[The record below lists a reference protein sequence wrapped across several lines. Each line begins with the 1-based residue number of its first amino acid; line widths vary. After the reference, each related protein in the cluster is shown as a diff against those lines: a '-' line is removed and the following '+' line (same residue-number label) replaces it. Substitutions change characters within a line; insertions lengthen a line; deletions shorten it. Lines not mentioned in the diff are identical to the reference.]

1 MAQQAINDTGRMAHA
16 YILSSPDRDE
26 ALRLARV
33 MAAAA
38 VCEKGGAEP
47 CGLCRPCRKAQA
59 GIHPDIITV
68 RRLADDKGRQKR
80 EITVDQIRQVS
91 MDAIVLPNEAGR
103 KVYIIEEADAMNVPA
118 QNAALKLLEEPPA
131 GALFLLTAANPGQL
145 LPTVR
150 SRCAE
155 LKLNGEQSEADEVS
169 AALAREYIK
178 AVANR
183 DPARL
188 YAWCAKN
195 EGLDTAS
202 AAAFLSCAG
211 ELAADMLCGRAS
223 RRGMSAGELLDLS
236 QLLERCGRY
245 LRVNVGV
252 KHIFGLL
259 AVDSIAG
266 SGNRGLEF

>member
-1 MAQQAINDTGRMAHA
+1 MAQQTTNDAQRMAHA
-16 YILSSPDRDE
+16 YILSSQDRGE
-26 ALRLARV
+26 ALRHARV

-38 VCEKGGAEP
+38 VCEKGAGEP
-47 CGLCRPCRKAQA
+47 CGVCRHCRKAQA

-91 MDAIVLPNEAGR
+91 ADAVVLPNEARR
-103 KVYIIEEADAMNVPA
+103 KVYIIEEADTMNVPA

-131 GALFLLTAANPGQL
+131 GAMFLLTVTNAGQL

-150 SRCAE
+150 SRCGE
-155 LKLNGEQSEADEVS
+155 ISLNGERGEADE
-169 AALAREYIK
+169 AILALAREYIK
-178 AVANR
+178 TVAGGDR
-183 DPARL
+183 ARL

-195 EGLDTAS
+195 ENLDTAG
-202 AAAFLSCAG
+202 AAAFLHCAE
-211 ELAADMLCGRAS
+211 ELIADMLCGRVNS
-223 RRGMSAGELLDLS
+223 RGIPAGALLALS
-236 QLLERCGRY
+236 QLVERCTGY

-266 SGNRGLEF
+266 SGNRG